1 VTATIT
7 IDGNTIIEKKNRVI
21 QSPVNTATVFFVYK
35 KIENNSRITSLK
47 EYSLELER
55 AGHSQELISDI
66 IEGLADSPLYEGQTS

>member
-1 VTATIT
+1 MTATIT